1 MLKKLNFFA
10 KKYSFVVI
18 GPGKMSERHAKL
30 FLSLGYKLKAVYS
43 PKKIKN
49 NFFSDFNYLNNLD
62 LLKNINFDFAII
74 ASPNKY
80 HSEQINFIL
89 EQNKII
95 FIEKPLVTNLID
107 LDLNNQRLLKNTF
120 VSFNLRYQKNS
131 EYFKN
136 LIDKK
141 KICKIEI
148 SWCRDQNLDLNSWY
162 LNKTISGGGVF
173 LDWGVH
179 CLDLI
184 LFLLNF
190 KNISF
195 HNIKVLNYINN
206 LECAIKAYLKID
218 NISLFLNLSWV
229 EKKKQCPLI
238 VNIYLDDGTKYIWHK
253 SGEIFFY
260 DGKNKKKIYM
270 NNNNKMYEYFIK
282 EYLFKKNIY
291 KISQEKLKNFKIYFN
306 VQKIIAEAYN
316 QLNLK

>member
-18 GPGKMSERHAKL
+18 GPGKMSERHAKS

-184 LFLLNF
+184 LFLFNL
-190 KNISF
+190 KNVSF

-229 EKKKQCPLI
+229 EKKNQCPLI

-270 NNNNKMYEYFIK
+270 NNNNNMYEYFIK

-291 KISQEKLKNFKIYFN
+291 KISQEKLKNFKIYFY